1 MCIGRKMSIA
11 EAKAVLCSL
20 IPLFE
25 FEWID
30 NHDRQEPVEIVSLVT
45 TFPKNLKIRF
55 VPRSPR
61 MGRRDSAA
69 FFS

>member
-1 MCIGRKMSIA
+1 MSIA

-20 IPLFE
+20 VPLFE

-30 NHDRQEPVEIVSLVT
+30 NHDRQEEPVEIVSLVT

-55 VPRSPR
+55 VPRSR
-61 MGRRDSAA
+61 ILGRRDSAA